1 MVDAFCFVYVSVSFS
16 PEEEVMD
23 EVRGVDSGLD
33 SVLVDSRG
41 PVTPVCR
48 Y

>member
-1 MVDAFCFVYVSVSFS
+1 MVDVFCFVCVSASFS
-16 PEEEVMD
+16 PEGEVMD
-23 EVRGVDSGLD
+23 EVGGGNSGLD

-41 PVTPVCR
+41 PVTPACR

>member
-1 MVDAFCFVYVSVSFS
+1 MVDVFCFGYVSVSFS
-16 PEEEVMD
+16 PEGEVTD
-23 EVRGVDSGLD
+23 EAKGADSGLD

>member
-1 MVDAFCFVYVSVSFS
+1 MVDVFCFVYVSVSFS
-16 PEEEVMD
+16 PEGEVMD
-23 EVRGVDSGLD
+23 EVGGGGDSGLD

-48 Y
+48 